1 LNSIN
6 DKIELLVV
14 KAKELKQERD
24 RLLNVVNDLEAQI
37 LNKNKEIDKLVKE
50 KANAAQY
57 VENLITQ
64 IESLDI

>member
-1 LNSIN
+1 MNSIN